1 MNQVDPPNR
10 HSPEAL
16 PVGTSIRQA
25 LPSDAD
31 AIHVLMR
38 PFVMRRLLL
47 SRTEAEIIELTRH
60 GFVAVASGNN
70 QAVQIVGF
78 SAIKV
83 YSTKLAE
90 LQCLA
95 VHPHFQGSGVGRALV
110 EHCVERA
117 KALKVMEILAI
128 SSSEAFLKNCGF
140 DYALPD
146 QKKAL
151 FCNLRSRSHD

>member
-1 MNQVDPPNR
+1 MLTPNQVDPPNR

-60 GFVAVASGNN
+60 GFMAVASGNN
-70 QAVQIVGF
+70 QAVRLLDSQR
-78 SAIKV
+78 SK
-83 YSTKLAE
+83 ST
-90 LQCLA
+90 
-95 VHPHFQGSGVGRALV
+95 ALN
-110 EHCVERA
+110 
-117 KALKVMEILAI
+117 LL
-128 SSSEAFLKNCGF
+128 SSSVCCSPTF
-140 DYALPD
+140 P
-146 QKKAL
+146 
-151 FCNLRSRSHD
+151 R